1 MPSKYTENE
10 QIADRMICNLPFLI
24 DLSPMVFFCS
34 YLTFMETG
42 SEIDK

>member
-10 QIADRMICNLPFLI
+10 QIADRMICNLSFLI
-24 DLSPMVFFCS
+24 DLSSMDFFCS

-42 SEIDK
+42 SKVDR